1 MGSYFIVRSEQASM
15 SVDID
20 LSGQTAIVTGAG
32 RGIGETIA
40 TRFAEAGAN
49 VVAAA
54 RTTEEI
60 EDTVEQVEEYGV
72 DGMAVTTNL
81 RSVEDIDALM
91 DTVLEEW
98 GTPQILVNNAAQ
110 NLTSPPL
117 EQSIEEIDEMLD
129 VNMRGLF
136 LLSQRFGQ
144 AFRDS
149 DEDRGRIINISSLTS
164 QLGVSQ
170 MTLYSGTNAGVTAIT
185 RGLASELAPDGVT
198 VNAVVP
204 GLIEIDRIADLIERK
219 GDEIYALD
227 RVPLGQLGEARHIAD
242 GCLFFA
248 SDLSAYVTGEDLR
261 VDGGVGI
268 TAGLYK

>member
-1 MGSYFIVRSEQASM
+1 MT
-15 SVDID
+15 VDID

-32 RGIGETIA
+32 RGIGETIS
-40 TRFAEAGAN
+40 TRFAEAGAD
-49 VVAAA
+49 VVVTA
-54 RTTEEI
+54 RTTSEI

-72 DGMAVTTNL
+72 DGMAVTTDL
-81 RSVEDIDALM
+81 RSPEDIDDLM
-91 DTVLEEW
+91 DTVVEEW
-98 GTPQILVNNAAQ
+98 GAPEILVNNAAQ

-117 EQSIEEIDEMLD
+117 EQSLEEIDAMLE

-144 AFRDS
+144 AFRES
-149 DEDRGRIINISSLTS
+149 DKTDGRLINISSLTS
-164 QLGVSQ
+164 KLGVSQ
-170 MTLYSGTNAGVTAIT
+170 MTLYSGTNAGVNSIT
-185 RGLASELAPDGVT
+185 RGLAAELADDGVN
-198 VNAVVP
+198 VNAVIP
-204 GLIEIDRIADLIERK
+204 GLIEINRISDLIDRK

-242 GCLFFA
+242 ACLFFA
-248 SDLSAYVTGEDLR
+248 SDLSAYVTGEELK